1 MTPQTKFYLSFGRH
15 ERYGSDTPIE
25 REDMIAAFLTGRQLK
40 AWLPECATVYH
51 SPLARAVETAR
62 FEALGM
68 EIEHLLCVE
77 ALEESAPKFVV
88 QRFIDEL
95 LNYTDETV
103 QYYHFVTHLP
113 IVEKLGLPF
122 LGAGE
127 VCLLTAENKDEM
139 LAENYKVQ
147 VIKKPE
153 ISAEIWQKLAL
164 TPENLRTL
172 SADEIYL
179 QIKSKYQNTTREKG
193 FEPL

>member
-25 REDMIAAFLTGRQLK
+25 REDMLAAFLTGRQLK
-40 AWLPECATVYH
+40 MWLPQCTTVYH
-51 SPLARAVETAR
+51 SPLARAAETAR

-68 EIEHLLCVE
+68 EVEHLLCVD
-77 ALEESAPKFVV
+77 ALNEDATKFEVNK
-88 QRFIDEL
+88 FINEL
-95 LNYTDETV
+95 LYYTDETV

-113 IVEKLGLPF
+113 VVEKLGLPF
-122 LGAGE
+122 LSAGE
-127 VCLLTAENKDEM
+127 VCLLTADNKDEM
-139 LAENYKVQ
+139 LAENFKVQ

-172 SADEIYL
+172 SADEIYQKVQVL
-179 QIKSKYQNTTREKG
+179 
-193 FEPL
+193 